1 MVLNE
6 IAQKLYN
13 QYLYEKFNYSCCC
26 LLTPR
31 KYYEAQNHNHHEHNH
46 LASLHGKAFSF
57 LI

>member
-6 IAQKLYN
+6 IVHKTN
-13 QYLYEKFNYSCCC
+13 EYLYEKFNYSCC
-26 LLTPR
+26 LLTLR
-31 KYYEAQNHNHHEHNH
+31 KYYKARKDNHHERNH